1 MDFEISEQMTTILEM
16 VRDFMDREVI
26 PLEGEMLFG
35 DPGDARGAGA
45 GSAGQGA
52 PDGRVGAEPSGGVRR
67 ARLEHGRPRSA
78 QRGARTQPA
87 RAHVVFGTQAPDA
100 GNIEILHMHATDE
113 QRERYLR
120 PLVAGE
126 IRSCFSMTEPE
137 TAGSNPLLLETTAVE
152 DGDEFVINGQKWFT
166 SSADGADFAIV
177 MAVTDP
183 DAPPYARTS
192 MILVPTDTPGFNL
205 VRNVSVM
212 GHAGS
217 GHASH
222 GEVIYQGCRV
232 PTSNLLGPR
241 GGGFTIAQERLGPGR
256 IHHCMRWL
264 GIASRSFDLMCAR
277 ANERVIDPNGDT
289 LADRQVIQHW
299 AAELDAEIRGARLQT
314 LHAAWMI
321 DQHGAKAARDEIAAI
336 KFSVANTMLK
346 AVDTA
351 DPGARC
357 ARRHRRHGARLLVP
371 PRACRPHLRRRR
383 RGPQD
388 LTSVAASCAATPRRR
403 VDGVRRGVM
412 TDAAHEALTEAD
424 VLARIRPGRTITGM
438 SAVLLPFTADG
449 EIDWDATEA
458 HIDRTVEAGLTPAV
472 NMDTGYV
479 QLLTTTRRPTC

>member
-26 PLEGEMLFG
+26 PLEGEMLHG
-35 DPGDARGAGA
+35 DPAVLEQRVRAAQDKVRQMGVW
-45 GSAGQGA
+45 A
-52 PDGRVGAEPSGGVRR
+52 PNHPVEFGGLGLSMVDHGLLSEALGRSPLG
-67 ARLEHGRPRSA
+67 
-78 QRGARTQPA
+78 
-87 RAHVVFGTQAPDA
+87 HVVFGTQAPDA

-152 DGDEFVINGQKWFT
+152 DGDDWVINGQKWFT

-232 PTSNLLGPR
+232 PKDNLLGPR
-241 GGGFTIAQERLGPGR
+241 GGGFAIAQERLGPGR

-264 GIASRSFDLMCAR
+264 GIAGRSFDLMCAR

-314 LHAAWMI
+314 LHAAWTI

-351 DPGARC
+351 IQV
-357 ARRHRRHGARLLVP
+357 HGALGVTDDTVLAYWYRHE
-371 PRACRPHLRRRR
+371 RAARIYDGADEVHKTSLGRRILRRYA
-383 RGPQD
+383 
-388 LTSVAASCAATPRRR
+388 AAS
-403 VDGVRRGVM
+403 
-412 TDAAHEALTEAD
+412 
-424 VLARIRPGRTITGM
+424 
-438 SAVLLPFTADG
+438 
-449 EIDWDATEA
+449 
-458 HIDRTVEAGLTPAV
+458 
-472 NMDTGYV
+472 N
-479 QLLTTTRRPTC
+479 